1 MSRVIN
7 TDSTGKNR
15 NQQMRLVAEILRRLS
30 QKIGLD
36 DEVHDMA
43 AALVFALRR
52 IDAGIEQSAEV
63 WEKRDYYMKAEE
75 LRQRWSWAGR
85 LADELAAMILEDRWP
100 DLPLLLAR
108 LLPYV
113 SEITVVKFTS
123 TERDWLG
130 CHDKLI
136 AERSR

>member
-1 MSRVIN
+1 MGRVIN

-15 NQQMRLVAEILRRLS
+15 NQQMRLVAEVLRRLS
-30 QKIGLD
+30 QK
-36 DEVHDMA
+36 
-43 AALVFALRR
+43 LVFALRR

-63 WEKRDYYMKAEE
+63 WERRDYFMKAEE

-85 LADELAAMILEDRWP
+85 LADELAAMILEDRWH
-100 DLPLLLAR
+100 DLPLLLAK
-108 LLPYV
+108 LLPHV

-123 TERDWLG
+123 TERDWAG
-130 CHDKLI
+130 SYDRLI

>member
-1 MSRVIN
+1 MGRVIN

-63 WEKRDYYMKAEE
+63 WERRDYFMKAEE

-85 LADELAAMILEDRWP
+85 LADELAAMILEDRWH
-100 DLPLLLAR
+100 DLPLLLAK

-123 TERDWLG
+123 TERDWVG
-130 CHDKLI
+130 SYDRLI

>member
-1 MSRVIN
+1 MGRVIN

-15 NQQMRLVAEILRRLS
+15 NQQMRLVAEVLRRLS

-43 AALVFALRR
+43 AELVFALRR

-63 WEKRDYYMKAEE
+63 WERRDYFMKAEE

-85 LADELAAMILEDRWP
+85 LADELAAMILEDRWH
-100 DLPLLLAR
+100 DLPLLLAK
-108 LLPYV
+108 LLPHV

-123 TERDWLG
+123 TERDWAG
-130 CHDKLI
+130 SYDRLI